1 MIVYIDPVAEQI
13 MTDHAVNTY
22 PSASSGYLF
31 GTHDA
36 DGKKIYGTLAID
48 SMRSGTLNVS
58 ASAMQRKAEQ
68 YARERKWQLLGM
80 YHSCP
85 DKPAMPDSH
94 TATNDTELHESHV
107 FISVC
112 HANLK
117 DIRSWV
123 MKSCGRFEEEMILA
137 FRQLHTI

>member
-22 PSASSGYLF
+22 PSASSGYLLER
-31 GTHDA
+31 TMPME
-36 DGKKIYGTLAID
+36 KIYGALAID

-94 TATNDTELHESHV
+94 TATNDTELHESRMSS
-107 FISVC
+107 FPY
-112 HANLK
+112 
-117 DIRSWV
+117 V
-123 MKSCGRFEEEMILA
+123 MP
-137 FRQLHTI
+137 T